1 MKRSP
6 TSGTAPWWSTRS
18 RRSGRKARKDEAMR
32 TQKRQ
37 RGFTL
42 TEVLVA
48 TAIFTIVMLAALLMY
63 DRNNRVFKSGVQ
75 ASDLQQNT
83 RIGFDKL
90 VSDLRIEGF
99 DYNRNGDPSG
109 ADQATGV
116 NYQRQP
122 DEQIEYMGDSAIAFR
137 SNFNYNT

>member
-75 ASDLQQNT
+75 ASDVQQNT

-109 ADQATGV
+109 AAASGV

-122 DEQIEYMGDSAIAFR
+122 DEQIEYMGDGAITFR
-137 SNFNYNT
+137 ANFN